1 MGKTDRC
8 VVRNKAYRKAGLG
21 IRERHNERKNSGYAN
36 TDIDRERA
44 ALNVHFKRCEGSYA
58 EAFERM
64 VENGTISTRGAE
76 TGR

>member
-44 ALNVHFKRCEGSYA
+44 ALNVHFKHCEGSYA
-58 EAFERM
+58 EVFERM
-64 VENGTISTRGAE
+64 VKTAQSAQGG
-76 TGR
+76 

>member
-36 TDIDRERA
+36 TMRMQS
-44 ALNVHFKRCEGSYA
+44 GSL
-58 EAFERM
+58 RKP
-64 VENGTISTRGAE
+64 
-76 TGR
+76 TGWQ